1 VSGSFLSLGG
11 VESSVSSQVGWMVC
25 KTNNDLKRK
34 VIIDCIRTAQY
45 EQIST
50 AYSRFISEIHKL
62 D

>member
-1 VSGSFLSLGG
+1 
-11 VESSVSSQVGWMVC
+11 MVY
-25 KTNNDLKRK
+25 KTSNDLKRK

-45 EQIST
+45 KQIST